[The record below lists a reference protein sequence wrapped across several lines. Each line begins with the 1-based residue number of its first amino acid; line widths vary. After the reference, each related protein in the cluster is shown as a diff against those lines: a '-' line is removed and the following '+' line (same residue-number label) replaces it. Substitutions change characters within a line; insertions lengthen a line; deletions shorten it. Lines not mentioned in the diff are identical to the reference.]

1 MTRTGFGCRPAGGA
15 AAAVVAAA
23 FVVGAM
29 VTPADAQEKVQWR
42 VPIGFA
48 STLPALGDNAPWVAE
63 QLEAASG
70 GNIRL
75 RIEEPGKIVPA
86 FQIMEAVKDKKVP
99 AGYTWVGY
107 DQGKIPALPLIAAVP
122 FGMEPWEFNAWWY
135 YGGGQ
140 QLGEELYAPHNI
152 HPILCGIISPE
163 TAGWFKFEIQS
174 LDDVKGLKIRFAGLG
189 GRVMEKLGASVTMI
203 PGGEIF
209 QALEKGTIDASEF
222 SLPEVDEKLGFH
234 QVVKNNYFPGWHQPF
249 TSLHL
254 IVKQGRVERPAAGV
268 AGVDQPGV
276 HGGRDQRAVQVR
288 AQPRGHHGRLPRKG
302 RDAAQAA
309 GTSAA
314 RALQDQPGSDC
325 GRSRQGR
332 DVQEDPGV
340 ADRVPGPVRHLEEV
354 RLPAARLLRFGQRT
368 IGVVVVRRRSR

>member
-254 IVKQGRVERPAAGV
+254 IVNKDVWNALQPASRALINLACMAGV
-268 AGVDQPGV
+268 TNALSKSEHNQGAIMAGFPEKGV
-276 HGGRDQRAVQVR
+276 TPRKLPEPLLRELYKISQEVIAEEAAKDEMFKKILESQTAFRDQYAIWKKF
-288 AQPRGHHGRLPRKG
+288 GYLPR
-302 RDAAQAA
+302 D
-309 GTSAA
+309 
-314 RALQDQPGSDC
+314 
-325 GRSRQGR
+325 
-332 DVQEDPGV
+332 
-340 ADRVPGPVRHLEEV
+340 
-354 RLPAARLLRFGQRT
+354 F
-368 IGVVVVRRRSR
+368 